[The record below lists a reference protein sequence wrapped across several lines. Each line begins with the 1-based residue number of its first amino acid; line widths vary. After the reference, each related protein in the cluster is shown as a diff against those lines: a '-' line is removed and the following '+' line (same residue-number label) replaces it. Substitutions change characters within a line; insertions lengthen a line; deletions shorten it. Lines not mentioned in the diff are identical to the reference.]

1 MIIPCKQCHTRF
13 KVPDG
18 KVTARG
24 LKVRCS
30 RCGHTFRIFPDSVG
44 EQGGD
49 PAPAAARPKG
59 PDPFEA
65 FGPQG
70 ISDMEKTPSRGTAVS
85 ALLARMEPPKGGE
98 DFDVDVSGVEAAST
112 EPAWNFPPAPSRPP
126 PAAAAAVAWGL
137 ESAEAPSAA
146 AFAAEVFGRGPV
158 AVRPLP
164 PEPETAP
171 HATEP
176 PLDVPPDAPA
186 ARVAES
192 GLANLFEEPS
202 ADPTPAGSEESA
214 PPPRVV
220 APPPLNEDV
229 TSLSGFTPAWGL
241 TAPSRA
247 LSVDGTLSSHVS
259 SLSPKLEPEM
269 PPPEP
274 QFGGAGTVLDDLPSL
289 EAPRDLPAHGELEL
303 DTGTGVPD
311 WSEVSPTHL
320 GGNQID
326 LGGDLPS
333 MELDRRPPP
342 EPAHEAEDLS
352 WSPPALPPPPP
363 APPSPPPGA
372 GWALAPPSSPSSPA
386 ALGPA
391 APVWSPPAAAAPPP
405 AAVSPGPGWDDP
417 FADLPAVPRPPGP
430 AAEPRVAP
438 NAVVLDEAPLR
449 SVAAPDHGFFE
460 MPATPSGAVEPEP
473 PAGLLPDVPEAMDA
487 IEPSV
492 GPLLPTTSGPHSVI
506 SKPPG
511 RMRLGLQERELP
523 GAARQISA
531 VVLNVGLAALLLL
544 VVVGVVS
551 SWATA
556 GRVDGAALSPRRL
569 LQALR
574 PGIGVS
580 PVEVTPGTYETRSG
594 RSLLYV
600 RGRVQNRGAPKAH
613 VRVRAEVWDGAQAVK
628 AGETLAGAI
637 ATPEELWRAATPA
650 DVEALRTRL
659 LGAATPVA
667 DGQEADF
674 LVLLDEAPRDLSGL
688 RLKVTASV
696 DQEGRR

>member
-1 MIIPCKQCHTRF
+1 VIIPCKQCHTRF

-30 RCGHTFRIFPDSVG
+30 RCGHTFRIFPDSAG
-44 EQGGD
+44 EQGAD

-70 ISDMEKTPSRGTAVS
+70 TSDMEKTPSRGTAVS
-85 ALLARMEPPKGGE
+85 ALLAKMEPPQGEE
-98 DFDVDVSGVEAAST
+98 DFDVDVSGVEPSST
-112 EPAWNFPPAPSRPP
+112 EPAWNFPPAPSRPA
-126 PAAAAAVAWGL
+126 PATAAAVAWKL
-137 ESAEAPSAA
+137 EPSEAPTAA
-146 AFAAEVFGRGPV
+146 AFAAEVFGRAPV
-158 AVRPLP
+158 PVRPIP

-176 PLDVPPDAPA
+176 PLDIQPELPSP
-186 ARVAES
+186 RLPES

-202 ADPTPAGSEESA
+202 SDLTPPGPEETA
-214 PPPRVV
+214 PPSRAV
-220 APPPLNEDV
+220 APPPLNADV
-229 TSLSGFTPAWGL
+229 ASLSGFTPAWGL
-241 TAPSRA
+241 SAPSRA

-259 SLSPKLEPEM
+259 SLSPTLEPEL

-289 EAPRDLPAHGELEL
+289 EAPRNLPAHGELEL
-303 DTGTGVPD
+303 DSGTGLPD

-320 GGNQID
+320 GGNQIE

-333 MELDRRPPP
+333 MELDRRTPP
-342 EPAHEAEDLS
+342 ELQRQAEDLS
-352 WSPPALPPPPP
+352 WSPPVSP
-363 APPSPPPGA
+363 APPAAPSA
-372 GWALAPPSSPSSPA
+372 VGWALAPPSVPA
-386 ALGPA
+386 SLSVPPPAPA
-391 APVWSPPAAAAPPP
+391 APSWSPPPASPP
-405 AAVSPGPGWDDP
+405 APAASPGPGWDDP
-417 FADLPAVPRPPGP
+417 FADLPASPRPPPPP
-430 AAEPRVAP
+430 APESRVAQ
-438 NAVVLDEAPLR
+438 NAVVLDEAPLK
-449 SVAAPDHGFFE
+449 SAGAPDHGFFE
-460 MPATPSGAVEPEP
+460 MPAGPSGAVEPEP
-473 PAGLLPDVPEAMDA
+473 PAGLLPDVPEAM
-487 IEPSV
+487 EPSV
-492 GPLLPTTSGPHSVI
+492 GPLLPTTSGPISVI

-511 RMRLGLQERELP
+511 RIRLGLQERELP

-531 VVLNVGLAALLLL
+531 VILNVGLAALLLL
-544 VVVGVVS
+544 VMVGVVS

-574 PGIGVS
+574 PGVGVS

-594 RSLLYV
+594 RWLLYV
-600 RGRVQNRGAPKAH
+600 RGRVQNRGAPKAR

-628 AGETLAGAI
+628 TGETLAGAI
-637 ATPEELWRAATPA
+637 ASPEELWRAATPA

-674 LVLLDEAPRDLSGL
+674 LVLLDDAPRDLSGL

-696 DQEGRR
+696 DR